1 MAGQHIENLF
11 RRFKG
16 EKVNLKTISGGIYEG
31 RVTEIT
37 NDYVCLSETLG
48 EPFGADSA
56 DSQPVFIF
64 FEAIESVAATV
75 PNE

>member
-1 MAGQHIENLF
+1 MAGQHTENLF

-31 RVTEIT
+31 RLVEIT
-37 NDYVCLSETLG
+37 NDYICLSETSG
-48 EPFGADSA
+48 S

-64 FEAIESVAATV
+64 FTAIESMAANV